1 MNSLF
6 LIVICKIVL
15 DIFRNRLRIFV
26 LLPILTDKYKK
37 IPMTESVP
45 HWYLK
50 SKFIF
55 GQIRVKQLNLPI
67 FPIENEFNFI
77 GFFSLVGF
85 WISACSNLGN
95 TKVTKDKTRKM
106 KTNLSFPRVNS
117 KSTKIFESDYYVVL
131 FQGHTKALFNVYR
144 DYSLDLVFA
153 PWPCRN
159 IWME

>member
-1 MNSLF
+1 MGSNQGQARSKMYLIRKLLNSLF

-15 DIFRNRLRIFV
+15 DIFRSHLRIFV
-26 LLPILTDKYKK
+26 LLPILTDEYKK

-55 GQIRVKQLNLPI
+55 GQVRVKRLNLPI

-85 WISACSNLGN
+85 
-95 TKVTKDKTRKM
+95 
-106 KTNLSFPRVNS
+106 
-117 KSTKIFESDYYVVL
+117 
-131 FQGHTKALFNVYR
+131 
-144 DYSLDLVFA
+144 
-153 PWPCRN
+153 
-159 IWME
+159 

>member
-1 MNSLF
+1 MGSNQGQARSKMYLIRKLLNSLF

-15 DIFRNRLRIFV
+15 DIFRSRLRIFV
-26 LLPILTDKYKK
+26 LLPILTDEYKK

-55 GQIRVKQLNLPI
+55 GQVRVKRLNLPI

-85 WISACSNLGN
+85 WIILCSNWWRLRIWTTQKSPR
-95 TKVTKDKTRKM
+95 TKLEKWKPT
-106 KTNLSFPRVNS
+106 
-117 KSTKIFESDYYVVL
+117 
-131 FQGHTKALFNVYR
+131 
-144 DYSLDLVFA
+144 
-153 PWPCRN
+153 
-159 IWME
+159 